1 MPADGVKAAVFD
13 GPDGG
18 MRLRSFTRPTL
29 QDGAALVRI
38 ACCTLCGS
46 DVHTYLG
53 NRIEPTPSILGHEM
67 VGHIAAIG
75 GEELRDY
82 RGEPLAIGDRVTWSM
97 QVTCGNCFYCAHGVP
112 QKCTSLFKYGHAAI
126 TETHALSGGLAEV
139 CHLRP
144 GTTMHRVREHIP
156 DVVIS
161 PANCATATVAG
172 AMRLAGDVAGQA
184 VLIQGAGMLG
194 LTAIAMAETA
204 GADAIIVLE
213 REAARREWARRFGA
227 TDAVDPETT
236 GEGALEAVV
245 GRLSEGRG
253 ADVLIEVT
261 GAPDATERGLATV
274 RTGGI
279 VVLVGATYPARP
291 VRIEAEDVVRRVLT
305 IRGLYNYTHRDLAT
319 AVDFLTR
326 RHAHYPFQE
335 VVRNGFT
342 LGTVTEAF
350 DAAIDGKSARVAV
363 SP

>member
-1 MPADGVKAAVFD
+1 
-13 GPDGG
+13 

-67 VGHIAAIG
+67 VGHIAAVG
-75 GEELRDY
+75 GGGLHDY

-97 QVTCGNCFYCAHGVP
+97 QVTCGDCFYCSHGVP

-126 TETHALSGGLAEV
+126 TETHALSGGLAEI

-144 GTTMHRVREHIP
+144 GTTVHRVPDAIP
-156 DVVIS
+156 DITAS

-172 AMRLAGDVAGQA
+172 AMRLAGDMARRV

-194 LTAIAMAETA
+194 LTAIAMADTA
-204 GADAIIVLE
+204 GADVIVALE
-213 REAARREWARRFGA
+213 REATRREWARRFGA
-227 TDAVDPETT
+227 TEAVDPEAT
-236 GEGALEAVV
+236 GERALEAVV

-253 ADVLIEVT
+253 ADVLVEVT
-261 GAPDATERGLATV
+261 GDPNATERGLAAV

-279 VVLVGATYPARP
+279 GVLVGATYPARP
-291 VRIEAEDVVRRVLT
+291 VHIEAEDVVRRVLT
-305 IRGLYNYTHRDLAT
+305 IRGLHNYTHRDLAT

-326 RHAHYPFQE
+326 RHTHYPFE
-335 VVRNGFT
+335 AIVRDGFT
-342 LGTVTEAF
+342 LGTITEAF
-350 DAAIDGKSARVAV
+350 DAAINGTSARVAV
-363 SP
+363 RP